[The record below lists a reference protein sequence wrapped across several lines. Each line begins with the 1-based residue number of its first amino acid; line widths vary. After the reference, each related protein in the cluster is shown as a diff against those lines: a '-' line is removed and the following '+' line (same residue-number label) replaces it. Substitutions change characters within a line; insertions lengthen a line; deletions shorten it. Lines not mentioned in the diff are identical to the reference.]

1 MGKSLAN
8 LLIQN
13 SQWPGFWR
21 HCSLVHAKTTQIQ
34 SVFSA
39 CRPIMLLSCWL
50 SPCRHQMWLT
60 INTCYYY
67 TRLTASF
74 PGQRGWAGT
83 RKAKTSLDLNESRA
97 SRIVSYRNRKR
108 WWSFGCNGIS
118 WTICKQSADNHI
130 NTSSLVFAGWML
142 LLTPNQQCQSTKGKW
157 LTIV

>member
-97 SRIVSYRNRKR
+97 SRIVRDDGVLGAMASAGPSANNLQITTSIPHH
-108 WWSFGCNGIS
+108 SFLQAGCSCWHQTNSVKAPKANGLQS
-118 WTICKQSADNHI
+118 CK
-130 NTSSLVFAGWML
+130 
-142 LLTPNQQCQSTKGKW
+142 
-157 LTIV
+157 